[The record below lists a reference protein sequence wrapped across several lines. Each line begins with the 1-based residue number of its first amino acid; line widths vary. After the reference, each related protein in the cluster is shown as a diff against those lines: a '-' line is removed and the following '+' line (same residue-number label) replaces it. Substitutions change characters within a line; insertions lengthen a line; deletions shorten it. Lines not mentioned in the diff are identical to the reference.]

1 MQPRAALQRLWLVIR
16 LGFVF
21 GFALSQAIRA
31 LGDGVEYY
39 PVTWHRHPLWQLLY
53 VFVVLFLGAI
63 TTPRNRGRF
72 QHFVNSIGAKSTKE
86 AEAATIAAL
95 VGGGSASDALADGV
109 SRFRAL
115 RLSELQESDLISS
128 ADTGLYEKTAA
139 AKLGHVDGFISHSWQ
154 DPGPAK
160 FEQLVSWGDEA
171 RREGAAEPRV
181 WLDKACIKQDQTD
194 EEKQADINS
203 LPVFLSGCRSLVVL
217 AGSTYASRLWC
228 VVELFV
234 FLRMGGEKERIRVLE
249 LGGVDVRV
257 ALNRFDAAHAKCF
270 LVEDQERLLAIVE
283 AGFGSLAPFSALIRG
298 IFRDARAT
306 HLESKIDRLQASND
320 QLQTTLS
327 AVEAKL
333 DLVLN
338 VNTP

>member
-1 MQPRAALQRLWLVIR
+1 
-16 LGFVF
+16 
-21 GFALSQAIRA
+21 
-31 LGDGVEYY
+31 
-39 PVTWHRHPLWQLLY
+39 
-53 VFVVLFLGAI
+53 
-63 TTPRNRGRF
+63 
-72 QHFVNSIGAKSTKE
+72 
-86 AEAATIAAL
+86 
-95 VGGGSASDALADGV
+95 
-109 SRFRAL
+109 
-115 RLSELQESDLISS
+115 
-128 ADTGLYEKTAA
+128 
-139 AKLGHVDGFISHSWQ
+139 
-154 DPGPAK
+154 
-160 FEQLVSWGDEA
+160 
-171 RREGAAEPRV
+171 
-181 WLDKACIKQDQTD
+181 
-194 EEKQADINS
+194 
-203 LPVFLSGCRSLVVL
+203 
-217 AGSTYASRLWC
+217 
-228 VVELFV
+228 
-234 FLRMGGEKERIRVLE
+234 MGGERERIRVLE

>member
-1 MQPRAALQRLWLVIR
+1 MP
-16 LGFVF
+16 F
-21 GFALSQAIRA
+21 
-31 LGDGVEYY
+31 
-39 PVTWHRHPLWQLLY
+39 
-53 VFVVLFLGAI
+53 
-63 TTPRNRGRF
+63 
-72 QHFVNSIGAKSTKE
+72 
-86 AEAATIAAL
+86 
-95 VGGGSASDALADGV
+95 
-109 SRFRAL
+109 
-115 RLSELQESDLISS
+115 
-128 ADTGLYEKTAA
+128 
-139 AKLGHVDGFISHSWQ
+139 
-154 DPGPAK
+154 
-160 FEQLVSWGDEA
+160 
-171 RREGAAEPRV
+171 
-181 WLDKACIKQDQTD
+181 
-194 EEKQADINS
+194 
-203 LPVFLSGCRSLVVL
+203 FLSGCRSRVVL
-217 AGSTYASRLWC
+217 AGPTYASRLWC

-249 LGGVDVRV
+249 LGGVDVRG

-327 AVEAKL
+327 AVEAKR